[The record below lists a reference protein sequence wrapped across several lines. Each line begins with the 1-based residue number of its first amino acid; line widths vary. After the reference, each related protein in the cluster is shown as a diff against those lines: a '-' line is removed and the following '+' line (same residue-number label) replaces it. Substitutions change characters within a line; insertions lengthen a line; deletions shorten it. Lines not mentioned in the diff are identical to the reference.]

1 MAVPPCEQ
9 VCGVDVA
16 VTVGPFDAVMETVGQ
31 ATWAHSV
38 RALRPGG
45 TIVISGATSGDS
57 PPAELTRIFFLE
69 LKIVGSTMGSK
80 AELES
85 LLAFMADRHLEPVI
99 DQILPMS
106 QARDGFAR
114 MLAGDVFGKIVFTF

>member
-1 MAVPPCEQ
+1 
-9 VCGVDVA
+9 
-16 VTVGPFDAVMETVGQ
+16 METVGQ

-45 TIVISGATSGDS
+45 TVVISGATSGDS

-69 LKIVGSTMGSK
+69 LKIIGSTMGSK

-85 LLAFMADRHLEPVI
+85 LLNFIVERQLEPVI
-99 DQILPMS
+99 DQILPMED
-106 QARDGFAR
+106 ARTGFAR
-114 MLAGDVFGKIVFTF
+114 MIAGEVFGKIVFAL